1 MKKTIE
7 KTLEEN
13 GVSVTITKNTGESFT
28 YFSVDGVNGN
38 IREHTHCEDLVSAIS
53 KGEKMLSSLANKK
66 ITHKWDNKIRKSV
79 PI

>member
-13 GVSVTITKNTGESFT
+13 GVKVTITKNTGESFT

-38 IREHTHCEDLVSAIS
+38 IREHTHCDDLVSAVS
-53 KGEKMLSSLANKK
+53 KAEKMLSSLASKK
-66 ITHKWDNKIRKSV
+66 ITHKWDGKIRKAV
-79 PI
+79 AI